1 MEKERDTRLD
11 ELRKTELELE
21 RVKGERDSLS
31 SENNTE
37 LINKENE
44 NERLRNVI
52 NKLKKVRVFKS
63 SIFVNA

>member
-1 MEKERDTRLD
+1 MEKERDTRLE

-21 RVKGERDSLS
+21 QVKGERDSLS
-31 SENNTE
+31 SESNSE

-52 NKLKKVRVFKS
+52 NKLKKVRMFTS
-63 SIFVNA
+63 SIIVNA

>member
-1 MEKERDTRLD
+1 MEKERDTRLE

-21 RVKGERDSLS
+21 QVKGERDSLS
-31 SENNTE
+31 SESNSE

-52 NKLKKVRVFKS
+52 NKLKKVRMFTS
-63 SIFVNA
+63 LIIVNA

>member
-52 NKLKKVRVFKS
+52 NKLKKVRAFKS
-63 SIFVNA
+63 SNFVNA